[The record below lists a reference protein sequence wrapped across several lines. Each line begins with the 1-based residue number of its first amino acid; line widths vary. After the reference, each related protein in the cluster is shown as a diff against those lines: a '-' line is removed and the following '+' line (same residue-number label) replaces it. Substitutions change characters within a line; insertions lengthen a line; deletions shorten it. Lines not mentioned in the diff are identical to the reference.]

1 MVLMPLEIGGRE
13 YQSIRGIATLD
24 DTSHRLVVQAIDIL
38 ADCGPAERRQ
48 VTWPH

>member
-24 DTSHRLVVQAIDIL
+24 DT
-38 ADCGPAERRQ
+38 RRTGWSCRQ
-48 VTWPH
+48 